1 MYDNETVNTLKGK
14 NYPILNLQERVLNLL
29 ALRDV
34 DEVIIGVPY
43 RVTETMIKN
52 FKISL
57 VVQGV
62 ASNKSES
69 EESVGFEVP
78 IRM

>member
-1 MYDNETVNTLKGK
+1 VYDNETVNTLKGK